1 MLVDGTI
8 QIDDLKDALD
18 IEEFPISSES
28 ENISTLGGLSM
39 ILLNK
44 VPEVGD
50 IFDLSGFRFEI
61 VDMDGQRVDKVLVSK
76 IS

>member
-1 MLVDGTI
+1 
-8 QIDDLKDALD
+8 
-18 IEEFPISSES
+18 
-28 ENISTLGGLSM
+28 M

-50 IFDLSGFRFEI
+50 IFELSGYRFEI

-76 IS
+76 N